1 MKAVELG
8 RTRGRMPP
16 PEGADGLFGWTVVIL
31 LLCGVAVVCWIG
43 TFYVFDHPEQ
53 PFNYQ
58 LLAKLNKLAPPKRFE
73 LTAAPSGEFLGAD
86 KLLER
91 YGAMTSTGLLE
102 ESNNLLR
109 SYLRNYDHQVGKVPY
124 ITGKFTVLDAFPMS
138 ESQYF
143 GSGVV
148 ALAQSNDVPTIYLE
162 AIFPASKEQLASM
175 QRVLITGLGL
185 ELRRSFDLT
194 AIVHA
199 TNLGGGR
206 LLFTC
211 MPLLYSSYGQ
221 SGNSFQLEP
230 PPALFVKSGLP
241 LVNNN
246 QFEAAENRYAQYRR
260 AAGSQLAAA
269 NTPSAKTPSTNA
281 SPSASVANSPTLV
294 AALRAEPVSTPTPP
308 LLGKSPRATATPKQT
323 VVAAASPVNRPSQT
337 VVAAASPVN
346 RPSATPTPTPTAVA
360 VAETTP
366 QPFLAAS
373 ASPGAGNRIGSWQLY
388 KPGLMP
394 RGRLLDVNQT
404 TELADK
410 GMGTDPTY
418 LKGEFTVTAARENRA
433 VLRPKQ
439 ESASGP
445 GASVRII
452 VEFPRGGNVPKE
464 GEAMARLNDRPF
476 QIEDVR
482 KGADGQVNI
491 YVREITVE

>member
-16 PEGADGLFGWTVVIL
+16 PEGSDGLFGWTVVIL

-58 LLAKLNKLAPPKRFE
+58 LLAKLNKVVPPKRFE
-73 LTAAPSGEFLGAD
+73 LTAAPAGEFLGPD

-91 YGAMTSTGLLE
+91 FGAMTATGLQD
-102 ESNNLLR
+102 ESNNLVR
-109 SYLRNYDHQVGKVPY
+109 SFLRNYDHQVGKVPY
-124 ITGKFTVLDAFPMS
+124 VTGKYTVLDAFPMT
-138 ESQYF
+138 ENQYF

-148 ALAQSNDVPTIYLE
+148 ALAQSNDVPTIYVE
-162 AIFPASKEQLASM
+162 AVFPGPKEQLASM
-175 QRVLITGLGL
+175 QRVLVTGLGL

-194 AIVHA
+194 AIVHI

-221 SGNSFQLEP
+221 SGSSFQLEP
-230 PPALFVKSGLP
+230 PAALYVKGGLP
-241 LVNNN
+241 LVSNN
-246 QFEAAENRYAQYRR
+246 QFEAAETRFAQYRR
-260 AAGSQLAAA
+260 AAGSQLASTNA
-269 NTPSAKTPSTNA
+269 PSTKVPSSNA
-281 SPSASVANSPTLV
+281 SPSASAFNSPALV
-294 AALRAEPVSTPTPP
+294 AALRAAPVSTPTPAP
-308 LLGKSPRATATPKQT
+308 LVKQPHASPTPKQP
-323 VVAAASPVNRPSQT
+323 VAAATPVSRPT
-337 VVAAASPVN
+337 AS
-346 RPSATPTPTPTAVA
+346 PTPTAPA

-373 ASPGAGNRIGSWQLY
+373 ASPGTGNRIGSWQLF

-394 RGRLLDVNQT
+394 RGRLFDVSQT
-404 TELADK
+404 AELADK
-410 GMGTDPTY
+410 GIGTEPIY

-433 VLRPKQ
+433 VLRPKS
-439 ESASGP
+439 ESGNGP
-445 GASVRII
+445 GASIRII
-452 VEFPRGGNVPKE
+452 VEFPKGGNVPKE
-464 GEAMARLNDRPF
+464 GDPVARLNDRPF

-491 YVREITVE
+491 YAREITVE

>member
-8 RTRGRMPP
+8 RTRGRLPP
-16 PEGADGLFGWTVVIL
+16 PEGSDGLFGWTVVIL

-58 LLAKLNKLAPPKRFE
+58 LLAKLNKVVPPKRFE
-73 LTAAPSGEFLGAD
+73 LTAAPAGEFLAPD

-91 YGAMTSTGLLE
+91 YGAMTSAGLQE

-109 SYLRNYDHQVGKVPY
+109 SFLRNYDHQVGKVPY
-124 ITGKFTVLDAFPMS
+124 VTGKYTVLDAFPMS
-138 ESQYF
+138 ENQYF

-148 ALAQSNDVPTIYLE
+148 ALAQSNDVPTIYVE
-162 AIFPASKEQLASM
+162 AVFPGPKAQLASM
-175 QRVLITGLGL
+175 QRVLVTGLGL

-194 AIVHA
+194 AVVRI

-221 SGNSFQLEP
+221 SGSSFQLEP
-230 PPALFVKSGLP
+230 PAALYVKAGLP
-241 LVNNN
+241 LVSNN
-246 QFEAAENRYAQYRR
+246 QFEAAENRFAQYRR
-260 AAGSQLAAA
+260 AAGSQLASTNA
-269 NTPSAKTPSTNA
+269 PSAKAPSGNA
-281 SPSASVANSPTLV
+281 SPGASVSNSPTLV
-294 AALRAEPVSTPTPP
+294 AALRAAPVTTPTPA
-308 LLGKSPRATATPKQT
+308 LLVKQPHASPTAKQP
-323 VVAAASPVNRPSQT
+323 VAAATPANRPT
-337 VVAAASPVN
+337 AS
-346 RPSATPTPTPTAVA
+346 PTPTAPA
-360 VAETTP
+360 VVETTP

-373 ASPGAGNRIGSWQLY
+373 ANPGTGNRIGSWQLF

-394 RGRLLDVNQT
+394 RGRLLDVSQT
-404 TELADK
+404 AELADK
-410 GMGTDPTY
+410 GIGTEPIY

-433 VLRPKQ
+433 VLRPKS
-439 ESASGP
+439 ESNAQ
-445 GASVRII
+445 GASIRII
-452 VEFPRGGNVPKE
+452 VEFPKGGSVPKE
-464 GEAMARLNDRPF
+464 GDPVDRLSDRPF

-491 YVREITVE
+491 YVREVTVE

>member
-8 RTRGRMPP
+8 RTRGRLPP
-16 PEGADGLFGWTVVIL
+16 PEGSDGLFGWTVVIL

-73 LTAAPSGEFLGAD
+73 LTAAPSGEFLGPD

-124 ITGKFTVLDAFPMS
+124 VTGKYTVLDAFPMS
-138 ESQYF
+138 GSQYF
-143 GSGVV
+143 GTGVV
-148 ALAQSNDVPTIYLE
+148 ALAVSNDVPTMYVE
-162 AIFPASKEQLASM
+162 AIFPGPTEQLANM
-175 QRVLITGLGL
+175 QRVLVTGLGL

-194 AIVHA
+194 AIVHI

-221 SGNSFQLEP
+221 SGSSFQLEP
-230 PPALFVKSGLP
+230 PSALYVKSGLP
-241 LVNNN
+241 LVSNN
-246 QFEAAENRYAQYRR
+246 QFEAAETRFAQYRR
-260 AAGSQLAAA
+260 AAGSQVAST
-269 NTPSAKTPSTNA
+269 NTPSTKVPSTNA
-281 SPSASVANSPTLV
+281 SPSVSVSNSPTLV
-294 AALRAEPVSTPTPP
+294 AALRAAPVSTPTPA
-308 LLGKSPRATATPKQT
+308 LMLKNPRASATPKQ
-323 VVAAASPVNRPSQT
+323 VVAAATAANRPTASPT
-337 VVAAASPVN
+337 ASAAAV
-346 RPSATPTPTPTAVA
+346 V
-360 VAETTP
+360 ETTP

-373 ASPGAGNRIGSWQLY
+373 ASPVGNRIGTWQLF

-394 RGRLLDVNQT
+394 KGRLFDVNQT
-404 TELADK
+404 AELADK
-410 GMGTDPTY
+410 GIGTDPIY

-433 VLRPKQ
+433 VLRPKS
-439 ESASGP
+439 ESANTP
-445 GASVRII
+445 GSSTRII

-464 GEAMARLNDRPF
+464 GEAVARLNDRPF

-491 YVREITVE
+491 YVREVTVE

>member
-8 RTRGRMPP
+8 RTRGRVPP

-58 LLAKLNKLAPPKRFE
+58 LLSKLNKLAPPKRFE
-73 LTAAPSGEFLGAD
+73 LTAAPSGEFLGSD

-91 YGAMTSTGLLE
+91 YGAMTSAGLQE
-102 ESNNLLR
+102 ESNNLIR

-124 ITGKFTVLDAFPMS
+124 VIGKYTVLDAFPMS
-138 ESQYF
+138 ENQYF
-143 GSGVV
+143 GTGVV

-162 AIFPASKEQLASM
+162 AVFPASKEQLSSM
-175 QRVLITGLGL
+175 QRVLTTGLGL

-194 AIVHA
+194 AIVRI

-230 PPALFVKSGLP
+230 PSALFVKSGLP
-241 LVNNN
+241 LVSNN
-246 QFEAAENRYAQYRR
+246 QFEAAENRFAQYRR
-260 AAGSQLAAA
+260 AAGSQVAA
-269 NTPSAKTPSTNA
+269 NNTPAAKPLAGNNATPTPSVS
-281 SPSASVANSPTLV
+281 NSPTLV
-294 AALRAEPVSTPTPP
+294 AALRAEPVSTPTPS
-308 LLGKSPRATATPKQT
+308 LLPKNPRATATQKPQ
-323 VVAAASPVNRPSQT
+323 VVAAATPGNRP
-337 VVAAASPVN
+337 VATPI
-346 RPSATPTPTPTAVA
+346 PTPTPVAVA

-373 ASPGAGNRIGSWQLY
+373 ASPGTGGNRIGSWQLY

-394 RGRLLDVNQT
+394 KGRLFDVNQSA
-404 TELADK
+404 ELADK
-410 GMGTDPTY
+410 GIGTDPIY

-439 ESASGP
+439 ESSSA
-445 GASVRII
+445 ASVRVI

-464 GEAMARLNDRPF
+464 GDAFARLNDRPF

-491 YVREITVE
+491 YVREVTVE

>member
-8 RTRGRMPP
+8 RSRGRLPP
-16 PEGADGLFGWTVVIL
+16 PEGSDGLFGWTVVIL

-58 LLAKLNKLAPPKRFE
+58 LLAKLNKVVPPKRFE
-73 LTAAPSGEFLGAD
+73 LTAAPAGEFLGAD

-91 YGAMTSTGLLE
+91 YGAMTATGLQD
-102 ESNNLLR
+102 ESNNLVR
-109 SYLRNYDHQVGKVPY
+109 SFLRNYDHQVGKVPY
-124 ITGKFTVLDAFPMS
+124 ITGKYTVLDAFPMTAN
-138 ESQYF
+138 QYF

-148 ALAQSNDVPTIYLE
+148 ALTQSNDVPTIYVE
-162 AIFPASKEQLASM
+162 AVFPGPKDQLANM
-175 QRVLITGLGL
+175 QRVLVTGLGL

-194 AIVHA
+194 AIVHI

-221 SGNSFQLEP
+221 SGSSFQLEP
-230 PPALFVKSGLP
+230 PTALYVKAGLP
-241 LVNNN
+241 LVSNN
-246 QFEAAENRYAQYRR
+246 QFEAAETRFAQYRR
-260 AAGSQLAAA
+260 AAGSQLASTNA
-269 NTPSAKTPSTNA
+269 PSTKVPSSNA

-294 AALRAEPVSTPTPP
+294 AALRAAPVTTPTPALMVKQP
-308 LLGKSPRATATPKQT
+308 HASPTPKQA
-323 VVAAASPVNRPSQT
+323 VA
-337 VVAAASPVN
+337 
-346 RPSATPTPTPTAVA
+346 SATPASRPTASPTPTAPA

-373 ASPGAGNRIGSWQLY
+373 ASPGTGNRIGSWQLF

-394 RGRLLDVNQT
+394 RGRLFDVGQT
-404 TELADK
+404 AELADK
-410 GMGTDPTY
+410 GIGTEPIY

-433 VLRPKQ
+433 VLRPKT
-439 ESASGP
+439 ESGNGP
-445 GASVRII
+445 GANVRVI
-452 VEFPRGGNVPKE
+452 VEFPKGGNVPKE
-464 GEAMARLNDRPF
+464 GDPIARLNDRPF

-491 YVREITVE
+491 YVREVTVE

>member
-8 RTRGRMPP
+8 RSRGRLPP
-16 PEGADGLFGWTVVIL
+16 PEGSDGLFGWTVVIL

-58 LLAKLNKLAPPKRFE
+58 LLAKLNKVVPPKRFE
-73 LTAAPSGEFLGAD
+73 LTAAPAGEFLGSD

-91 YGAMTSTGLLE
+91 YGAMTATGLQE
-102 ESNNLLR
+102 ESNNLIR
-109 SYLRNYDHQVGKVPY
+109 SFLRNYDHQVGKVPY
-124 ITGKFTVLDAFPMS
+124 ITGKYTVLDAFPMS
-138 ESQYF
+138 ENQYF

-148 ALAQSNDVPTIYLE
+148 ALAQSNDVPTIYVE
-162 AIFPASKEQLASM
+162 AVFPGPKEQLASM
-175 QRVLITGLGL
+175 QRVLVTGLGL

-194 AIVHA
+194 AIVHI

-221 SGNSFQLEP
+221 SGSSFQLEP
-230 PPALFVKSGLP
+230 PAALYVKAGLP
-241 LVNNN
+241 LVSNN
-246 QFEAAENRYAQYRR
+246 QFEAAETRFAQYRR
-260 AAGSQLAAA
+260 AAGSQVAST
-269 NTPSAKTPSTNA
+269 NTPSNKVSPSNA
-281 SPSASVANSPTLV
+281 SPSASVSNNPTLV
-294 AALRAEPVSTPTPP
+294 AALRAAPVSTPTPA
-308 LLGKSPRATATPKQT
+308 LLAKQPHASPTPKQL
-323 VVAAASPVNRPSQT
+323 VVAATPANRPT
-337 VVAAASPVN
+337 
-346 RPSATPTPTPTAVA
+346 ATPTPTAPA

-373 ASPGAGNRIGSWQLY
+373 ASPGAGNRIGSWQLF

-394 RGRLLDVNQT
+394 RGRLFDVSQT
-404 TELADK
+404 AELADK
-410 GMGTDPTY
+410 GIGTEPIY

-433 VLRPKQ
+433 VLRPKS
-439 ESASGP
+439 ESNNAP
-445 GASVRII
+445 GASIRII
-452 VEFPRGGNVPKE
+452 VEFPKGGNVPKE
-464 GEAMARLNDRPF
+464 GDPVARLNDRPF

>member
-16 PEGADGLFGWTVVIL
+16 PEGSDGLFGWTVVIL

-58 LLAKLNKLAPPKRFE
+58 LLAKLNKVVPPKRFE
-73 LTAAPSGEFLGAD
+73 LTAAPAGEFLGPD

-91 YGAMTSTGLLE
+91 YGAMTATGLQE
-102 ESNNLLR
+102 ESNNLVR
-109 SYLRNYDHQVGKVPY
+109 SFLRNYDHQVGKVPY
-124 ITGKFTVLDAFPMS
+124 VTGKYTVLDAFPMT
-138 ESQYF
+138 ENQYF

-148 ALAQSNDVPTIYLE
+148 ALAQSNDVPTIYVE
-162 AIFPASKEQLASM
+162 AVFPGPKGQLTSM
-175 QRVLITGLGL
+175 QRVLVTGLGL

-194 AIVHA
+194 AIVHI

-221 SGNSFQLEP
+221 SGSSFQLEP
-230 PPALFVKSGLP
+230 PAALYVKAGLP
-241 LVNNN
+241 LVSNN
-246 QFEAAENRYAQYRR
+246 QFEAAETRFAQYRR
-260 AAGSQLAAA
+260 AAGSQLA
-269 NTPSAKTPSTNA
+269 STNA
-281 SPSASVANSPTLV
+281 PSTKVPSSNASPGASVSNSPTLV
-294 AALRAEPVSTPTPP
+294 AALRAAPVSTPTPA
-308 LLGKSPRATATPKQT
+308 LLVKQPHGSPTPKQP
-323 VVAAASPVNRPSQT
+323 VAAATPASRPT
-337 VVAAASPVN
+337 ASPT
-346 RPSATPTPTPTAVA
+346 PSAPA

-373 ASPGAGNRIGSWQLY
+373 ASPGTGSRIGSWQLF

-394 RGRLLDVNQT
+394 RGRLFDVSQT
-404 TELADK
+404 AELADK
-410 GMGTDPTY
+410 GIGTEPIY

-433 VLRPKQ
+433 VLRPKS
-439 ESASGP
+439 ESGNGP
-445 GASVRII
+445 GASIRII
-452 VEFPRGGNVPKE
+452 VEFPKGGNVPKE
-464 GEAMARLNDRPF
+464 GDPVARLNDRPF

>member
-1 MKAVELG
+1 LS
-8 RTRGRMPP
+8 
-16 PEGADGLFGWTVVIL
+16 
-31 LLCGVAVVCWIG
+31 
-43 TFYVFDHPEQ
+43 
-53 PFNYQ
+53 
-58 LLAKLNKLAPPKRFE
+58 PPKRFE
-73 LTAAPSGEFLGAD
+73 LTAAPAGEFLGAD

-91 YGAMTSTGLLE
+91 YGAMSSAGLVE

-124 ITGKFTVLDAFPMS
+124 ITGKFSVLDAFPMT
-138 ESQYF
+138 ENQYF
-143 GSGVV
+143 GTGVV
-148 ALAQSNDVPTIYLE
+148 ALAQSNAVPTIYVE
-162 AIFPASKEQLASM
+162 AVFPAPKEQLTSM
-175 QRVLITGLGL
+175 QRVLVTGLGL

-194 AIVHA
+194 AIVHI

-230 PPALFVKSGLP
+230 PRSLYVKAGLP
-241 LVNNN
+241 LVSNN
-246 QFEAAENRYAQYRR
+246 QFEAAENRFAQYRR
-260 AAGSQLAAA
+260 AAGPQLATTNAPAA
-269 NTPSAKTPSTNA
+269 KPSGNA
-281 SPSASVANSPTLV
+281 SPVASVSNSPTLV
-294 AALRAEPVSTPTPP
+294 AALRAEPVSTPTPS
-308 LLGKSPRATATPKQT
+308 LLAKGPRASSSKQPVPAKQPVAAATPANH
-323 VVAAASPVNRPSQT
+323 AAASP
-337 VVAAASPVN
+337 
-346 RPSATPTPTPTAVA
+346 TAPAV

-373 ASPGAGNRIGSWQLY
+373 ASPGTDNRIGTWQLF

-404 TELADK
+404 VELADK
-410 GMGTDPTY
+410 GIGTDPIY
-418 LKGEFTVTAARENRA
+418 LKGEFMVTAARENRA
-433 VLRPKQ
+433 VLRPKM
-439 ESASGP
+439 ESGNGQGTSI
-445 GASVRII
+445 RII

-464 GEAMARLNDRPF
+464 GDPVARMSDRPF

>member
-8 RTRGRMPP
+8 RTRGRLPP

-58 LLAKLNKLAPPKRFE
+58 LLAKLNKLVPPKRFE
-73 LTAAPSGEFLGAD
+73 LTAAPAGEFLGAD

-91 YGAMTSTGLLE
+91 YGAMTSAGLQE

-124 ITGKFTVLDAFPMS
+124 ITGKYTVLDAFPMTD
-138 ESQYF
+138 SQYF
-143 GSGVV
+143 GAGVV
-148 ALAQSNDVPTIYLE
+148 ALAQSNDVPTIYVE
-162 AIFPASKEQLASM
+162 AIFPGPREQLASM
-175 QRVLITGLGL
+175 QRVLVTGLGL

-194 AIVHA
+194 AIVHI

-221 SGNSFQLEP
+221 SGSSFQLEP
-230 PPALFVKSGLP
+230 PPALYVKAGLP
-241 LVNNN
+241 LVSNN
-246 QFEAAENRYAQYRR
+246 QFEAAENRFAEYRR
-260 AAGSQLAAA
+260 AAGSQLASN
-269 NTPSAKTPSTNA
+269 NTPSTKGPAGNA
-281 SPSASVANSPTLV
+281 SPGPSVSNSPTLV
-294 AALRAEPVSTPTPP
+294 AALRAAPVSTPTPS
-308 LLGKSPRATATPKQT
+308 LLLKNPHASPTPKQP
-323 VVAAASPVNRPSQT
+323 VAAATP
-337 VVAAASPVN
+337 AN
-346 RPSATPTPTPTAVA
+346 RPSASPTPSAPA

-373 ASPGAGNRIGSWQLY
+373 ANPGTGNRIGSWQLF

-394 RGRLLDVNQT
+394 RGRLFEVGQT

-410 GMGTDPTY
+410 GIGTDPIY

-433 VLRPKQ
+433 VLRPKA
-439 ESASGP
+439 ESGSA
-445 GASVRII
+445 GANIRVI

-464 GEAMARLNDRPF
+464 GDPIARMNDRPF

-482 KGADGQVNI
+482 KGADGQVNV

>member
-8 RTRGRMPP
+8 RTRGRLPP
-16 PEGADGLFGWTVVIL
+16 PEGSDGLFGWTVVIL

-58 LLAKLNKLAPPKRFE
+58 LLAKLNKVVPPKRFE
-73 LTAAPSGEFLGAD
+73 LTAAPAGEFLGSD

-91 YGAMTSTGLLE
+91 YGAMTSIGLQE

-124 ITGKFTVLDAFPMS
+124 ITGKYTVLDAFPMS
-138 ESQYF
+138 ENQYF
-143 GSGVV
+143 GTGVV
-148 ALAQSNDVPTIYLE
+148 ALAQSNDIPTIYVE
-162 AIFPASKEQLASM
+162 AVFPGTKEQLASM
-175 QRVLITGLGL
+175 QRVLVTGLGL

-194 AIVHA
+194 AIVHI

-221 SGNSFQLEP
+221 SGSSFQLEP
-230 PPALFVKSGLP
+230 PRSLYVKAGLP
-241 LVNNN
+241 LVGNN
-246 QFEAAENRYAQYRR
+246 QFEAAENRFAQYRR
-260 AAGSQLAAA
+260 AAGSQLAS
-269 NTPSAKTPSTNA
+269 TSAPSTKVPSSNA
-281 SPSASVANSPTLV
+281 SPGTSASNSPTLV
-294 AALRAEPVSTPTPP
+294 AALRAAPVSTPTPA
-308 LLGKSPRATATPKQT
+308 LMLKSPHASPTSKQA
-323 VVAAASPVNRPSQT
+323 VAAATPANRPT
-337 VVAAASPVN
+337 AS
-346 RPSATPTPTPTAVA
+346 PTPTAPA

-373 ASPGAGNRIGSWQLY
+373 ANPGAGTRIGSWQLF

-394 RGRLLDVNQT
+394 RGRLFDVGQT
-404 TELADK
+404 AELADK
-410 GMGTDPTY
+410 GIGTDPIY

-433 VLRPKQ
+433 VLRPKT
-439 ESASGP
+439 ESSNSP
-445 GASVRII
+445 GGIRII

-464 GEAMARLNDRPF
+464 GDAIARLNDRPF

>member
-1 MKAVELG
+1 MKAIELG
-8 RTRGRMPP
+8 RTRGRLPP

-91 YGAMTSTGLLE
+91 YGAMTSVGLQE

-124 ITGKFTVLDAFPMS
+124 VTGKYTVLDAFPMA

-148 ALAQSNDVPTIYLE
+148 ALAQSNDVPTIYME

-194 AIVHA
+194 AIVHV

-230 PPALFVKSGLP
+230 PSALFVKSGLP
-241 LVNNN
+241 LVSNN
-246 QFEAAENRYAQYRR
+246 QFEAAENRFAQYRR

-269 NTPSAKTPSTNA
+269 NTPSAKTPSANA
-281 SPSASVANSPTLV
+281 SPGASVANSPTLV
-294 AALRAEPVSTPTPP
+294 AALRAEPVSTPTPS
-308 LLGKSPRATATPKQT
+308 LLGKSPRPTATPKQT
-323 VVAAASPVNRPSQT
+323 VVAAASPVNRPS
-337 VVAAASPVN
+337 
-346 RPSATPTPTPTAVA
+346 ATPTATAVA

-404 TELADK
+404 AELADK

-464 GEAMARLNDRPF
+464 GDPLARLNDRPF

>member
-8 RTRGRMPP
+8 RTKGRLPP

-58 LLAKLNKLAPPKRFE
+58 LLSKLNKLAPPKRFE

-86 KLLER
+86 KLLEH
-91 YGAMTSTGLLE
+91 YGAMTSAGLFD

-124 ITGKFTVLDAFPMS
+124 ITGKFTVLDSFPMS
-138 ESQYF
+138 ENQFF
-143 GSGVV
+143 GTGVV

-194 AIVHA
+194 AIVHV

-206 LLFTC
+206 LLCTC

-221 SGNSFQLEP
+221 SGSSFQLEP
-230 PPALFVKSGLP
+230 PPKLFVKSGLP
-241 LVNNN
+241 LVNDN
-246 QFEAAENRYAQYRR
+246 QFEAAENRFAQYRR

-269 NTPSAKTPSTNA
+269 NTPSAKTPSANA
-281 SPSASVANSPTLV
+281 SPGASVANNPTLV
-294 AALRAEPVSTPTPP
+294 AALRAQPVSTPTAS
-308 LLGKSPRATATPKQT
+308 LLGKSPRGTATPKQQ
-323 VVAAASPVNRPSQT
+323 VVAAASP
-337 VVAAASPVN
+337 AN
-346 RPSATPTPTPTAVA
+346 RPSATPTATAVA
-360 VAETTP
+360 VAETAP

-373 ASPGAGNRIGSWQLY
+373 ASPGAGNRVGSWQLY

-394 RGRLLDVNQT
+394 RGRLLDVSQT
-404 TELADK
+404 SELADK
-410 GMGTDPTY
+410 GIGTDPIY
-418 LKGEFTVTAARENRA
+418 LRGEFTVTAARENRA

-439 ESASGP
+439 ESASGQ
-445 GASVRII
+445 GASVRVI

-464 GEAMARLNDRPF
+464 GDAMARLNDRPF

>member
-8 RTRGRMPP
+8 RTRGRLPP

-58 LLAKLNKLAPPKRFE
+58 LLAKLNKLVPPKRFE
-73 LTAAPSGEFLGAD
+73 LTAAPAGEFLGAD

-91 YGAMTSTGLLE
+91 YGAMTSAGLQE

-124 ITGKFTVLDAFPMS
+124 ITGKYTVLDAFPMTD
-138 ESQYF
+138 SQYF
-143 GSGVV
+143 GAGVV
-148 ALAQSNDVPTIYLE
+148 ALAQSNDVPTIYVE
-162 AIFPASKEQLASM
+162 AIFPGPREQLASM
-175 QRVLITGLGL
+175 QRVLVTGLGL

-194 AIVHA
+194 AIVHI

-221 SGNSFQLEP
+221 SGSSFQLEP
-230 PPALFVKSGLP
+230 PPALYVKAGLP
-241 LVNNN
+241 LVSNN
-246 QFEAAENRYAQYRR
+246 QFEAAENRFAEYRR
-260 AAGSQLAAA
+260 AAGSQLASN
-269 NTPSAKTPSTNA
+269 NTPSTKGPAGNA
-281 SPSASVANSPTLV
+281 SPGPSVSNSPTLV
-294 AALRAEPVSTPTPP
+294 AALRAAPVSTPTPS
-308 LLGKSPRATATPKQT
+308 LLLKNPHASPTPKQP
-323 VVAAASPVNRPSQT
+323 VAATPA
-337 VVAAASPVN
+337 N
-346 RPSATPTPTPTAVA
+346 RPSASPTPSAPA

-373 ASPGAGNRIGSWQLY
+373 ANPGTGNRIGSWQLF

-394 RGRLLDVNQT
+394 RGRLFEVGQT

-410 GMGTDPTY
+410 GIGTDPIY

-433 VLRPKQ
+433 VLRPKA
-439 ESASGP
+439 ESGSA
-445 GASVRII
+445 GANIRVI

-464 GEAMARLNDRPF
+464 GDPIARMNDRPF

-482 KGADGQVNI
+482 KGADGQVNV

>member
-16 PEGADGLFGWTVVIL
+16 PEGSDGLFGWTVVIL

-58 LLAKLNKLAPPKRFE
+58 LLAKLNKVVPPKRFE
-73 LTAAPSGEFLGAD
+73 LTAAPAGEFLGPD

-91 YGAMTSTGLLE
+91 FGAMTAIGLQD
-102 ESNNLLR
+102 ESNNLVR
-109 SYLRNYDHQVGKVPY
+109 SFLRNYDHQVGKVPY
-124 ITGKFTVLDAFPMS
+124 ITGKYTVLDAFPMT
-138 ESQYF
+138 ENQYF

-148 ALAQSNDVPTIYLE
+148 ALAQSNDVPTIYVE
-162 AIFPASKEQLASM
+162 AVFPGAKEQLASM
-175 QRVLITGLGL
+175 QRVLVTGLGL

-194 AIVHA
+194 AIVHI

-221 SGNSFQLEP
+221 SGSSFQLEP
-230 PPALFVKSGLP
+230 PAALYVKGGLP
-241 LVNNN
+241 LVSNN
-246 QFEAAENRYAQYRR
+246 QFEAAETRFAQYRR
-260 AAGSQLAAA
+260 AAGSQLASTNA
-269 NTPSAKTPSTNA
+269 PSTKVPSSNA
-281 SPSASVANSPTLV
+281 SPSASAFNSPTLV
-294 AALRAEPVSTPTPP
+294 AALRAAPVSTPTPAP
-308 LLGKSPRATATPKQT
+308 LVKQPHASPTPKQP
-323 VVAAASPVNRPSQT
+323 VAAATPVSRPT
-337 VVAAASPVN
+337 AS
-346 RPSATPTPTPTAVA
+346 PTPTAPA

-366 QPFLAAS
+366 QPLLAAS
-373 ASPGAGNRIGSWQLY
+373 ASPGTGNRIGSWQLF

-394 RGRLLDVNQT
+394 RGRLFDVSQT
-404 TELADK
+404 AELADK
-410 GMGTDPTY
+410 GIGTEPIY

-433 VLRPKQ
+433 VLRPKS
-439 ESASGP
+439 ESGNGP
-445 GASVRII
+445 GASIRII
-452 VEFPRGGNVPKE
+452 VEFPKGGNVPKE
-464 GEAMARLNDRPF
+464 GDPVARLNDRPF

-491 YVREITVE
+491 YAREITVE

>member
-8 RTRGRMPP
+8 RSRGRLPQ
-16 PEGADGLFGWTVVIL
+16 PEGSDGLFGWTVVIL

-58 LLAKLNKLAPPKRFE
+58 LLAKLNKVVPPKRFE
-73 LTAAPSGEFLGAD
+73 LTAAPAGEFLGPD

-91 YGAMTSTGLLE
+91 YGAMTATGLQE
-102 ESNNLLR
+102 ESNNLIR
-109 SYLRNYDHQVGKVPY
+109 SFLRNYDHQVSKVPY
-124 ITGKFTVLDAFPMS
+124 LTGKYTVLDAFPMS
-138 ESQYF
+138 ENQYF

-148 ALAQSNDVPTIYLE
+148 ALAQSNDVPTIYVE
-162 AIFPASKEQLASM
+162 AIFPGPKEQLASM
-175 QRVLITGLGL
+175 QRVLVTGLGL

-194 AIVHA
+194 AIVHI

-221 SGNSFQLEP
+221 SGSSFQLEP
-230 PPALFVKSGLP
+230 PAALYVKAGLP
-241 LVNNN
+241 LVSNN
-246 QFEAAENRYAQYRR
+246 QFEAAETRFAQYRR
-260 AAGSQLAAA
+260 AAGSQVASTNA
-269 NTPSAKTPSTNA
+269 PSTKIPSSNA
-281 SPSASVANSPTLV
+281 SPSASVSNSPTLV
-294 AALRAEPVSTPTPP
+294 AALRAAPVSTPTPA
-308 LLGKSPRATATPKQT
+308 LLVKQPHASPTPKQP
-323 VVAAASPVNRPSQT
+323 VAAATPANRPT
-337 VVAAASPVN
+337 AS
-346 RPSATPTPTPTAVA
+346 PTPTAPA

-373 ASPGAGNRIGSWQLY
+373 ASPGTGNRIGSWQLF

-394 RGRLLDVNQT
+394 RGRLFDVSQT
-404 TELADK
+404 AELADK
-410 GMGTDPTY
+410 GIGTEPIY

-433 VLRPKQ
+433 VLRPKS
-439 ESASGP
+439 ESSNAP
-445 GASVRII
+445 GASTRII
-452 VEFPRGGNVPKE
+452 VEFPKGGNVPKE
-464 GEAMARLNDRPF
+464 GDPVARLNDRPF

>member
-8 RTRGRMPP
+8 RTRGRVPP

-58 LLAKLNKLAPPKRFE
+58 LLAKLNKVAPPKRFE
-73 LTAAPSGEFLGAD
+73 LTAAPAGEFLGAD

-91 YGAMTSTGLLE
+91 YGAMTSTGLQE

-109 SYLRNYDHQVGKVPY
+109 SYLRNFDHQVGKVPY
-124 ITGKFTVLDAFPMS
+124 VTGKYTVLDAFPMS
-138 ESQYF
+138 ENQYF
-143 GSGVV
+143 GAGVV

-162 AIFPASKEQLASM
+162 AIFPAPKEQLASM

-194 AIVHA
+194 AIVHI

-206 LLFTC
+206 LLFTS

-221 SGNSFQLEP
+221 GGNSFQLEP
-230 PPALFVKSGLP
+230 PAALFVKSGLP
-241 LVNNN
+241 LINNN
-246 QFEAAENRYAQYRR
+246 QFEAAENRFAQYRR
-260 AAGSQLAAA
+260 AAGTQVAAA
-269 NTPSAKTPSTNA
+269 NTPATKTPGGNNA
-281 SPSASVANSPTLV
+281 SPVPSVSNSPTLV
-294 AALRAEPVSTPTPP
+294 AALRAEPVSTPTPA
-308 LLGKSPRATATPKQT
+308 LSLKTPRGTATPKQQ
-323 VVAAASPVNRPSQT
+323 VVAAASP
-337 VVAAASPVN
+337 AN
-346 RPSATPTPTPTAVA
+346 RPSATPTPTAVA

-394 RGRLLDVNQT
+394 KGRLFDVNQSA
-404 TELADK
+404 ELADK
-410 GMGTDPTY
+410 GIGTDPIY

-439 ESASGP
+439 EPSSGSVT
-445 GASVRII
+445 SVRVI

-464 GEAMARLNDRPF
+464 GDAFARLNDRPF

-491 YVREITVE
+491 YVREVTVE